1 MADASPLSA
10 TPPRPTRPPSASSFR
25 ELRDALRAS
34 PHVARLAHD
43 GEAATAGVLVLA
55 LGAGL
60 CLGLVLPAD
69 IEGELL
75 RQKKERGAADPRA
88 VAPSPAPAH
97 GGRGVVWPNQDRLEG
112 K

>member
-1 MADASPLSA
+1 MADVSPLSA
-10 TPPRPTRPPSASSFR
+10 TPPRPPRPHSASSFR

-69 IEGELL
+69 IEGKVVTWTHVRL
-75 RQKKERGAADPRA
+75 RRPRA
-88 VAPSPAPAH
+88 PRTRCRVSCGH
-97 GGRGVVWPNQDRLEG
+97 TRID
-112 K
+112 